1 MNHRVKTTY
10 FFIEFYLHLFM
21 CWCTHFYALLKCATC
36 GYHFED
42 GNISTSSN
50 LFISI
55 IFRSFEESSI
65 MKYGCIQNGVSC
77 TVQVNVH
84 YLSAKKFSFYCFSL
98 EDGPC
103 YLFVCRILL
112 HITRHWDKRKFIAVL
127 SIVYDR
133 HWTGIILGL
142 NILRTNISHSCLTQ
156 YMSGRKSIVHR
167 N

>member
-42 GNISTSSN
+42 GHISTSSN

-84 YLSAKKFSFYCFSL
+84 YLSEKNFL
-98 EDGPC
+98 
-103 YLFVCRILL
+103 
-112 HITRHWDKRKFIAVL
+112 FIASHLKMAHAIFLYVAYFSILHVIEIKENSLL
-127 SIVYDR
+127 S
-133 HWTGIILGL
+133 
-142 NILRTNISHSCLTQ
+142 
-156 YMSGRKSIVHR
+156 
-167 N
+167 